1 MSEKRSIW
9 NNPFGGLF
17 DFNRDGK
24 ESLGELWLA
33 QKIFEEC
40 MKDEEEDGDF
50 ADDFCDDELSDYD
63 NLSDSDDLY
72 DNEEESD
79 EYEWRDFCED
89 GTEYGID
96 PEDYETEEEFREV
109 LCEVL
114 KKPE

>member
-1 MSEKRSIW
+1 MSKKRSIW

-40 MKDEEEDGDF
+40 MKDEEEDADSDF
-50 ADDFCDDELSDYD
+50 ADDLCD
-63 NLSDSDDLY
+63 
-72 DNEEESD
+72 
-79 EYEWRDFCED
+79 D
-89 GTEYGID
+89 GTEYGGF
-96 PEDYETEEEFREV
+96 PEDYETEKEFREA

-114 KKPE
+114 KNTE